1 MNQDEGKKISPIF
14 VSLIPNLMEGEGH
27 ILPYHQAVNKAVN
40 KLGWK
45 HKITVPI
52 DNKVDNLPSEWDEC
66 LSHHDLEEK
75 GNIIEKFLRIQ
86 GTWKLARSISNYLQ
100 NKVINQS
107 ELSVVFLER
116 FIHLQLFALY
126 LALLWVPTNKLSV
139 WLLYRRDTHKDK
151 TRLIYK
157 FLNSLIKK
165 QLQPGKFKLLT
176 DSDLLS
182 KSLSAYFE
190 ESVIVMPIPHT
201 DINHCNI
208 NALDSPH
215 ILCWWPGS
223 PREEKG
229 LKIIKSLVNYSGEN
243 TKNINLV
250 CAEKTKLQS
259 VDNGID
265 LKLIDNHLS
274 REQYYHWFGLSQ
286 IILLPYSFPAYE
298 GRTSGIFTECIMAG
312 KTPLV
317 TKDTWMAY
325 ELNKHNLPE
334 LIIDWQD
341 PSQVF
346 ETIIK
351 VLKSDMI
358 QDKIKKMQHNYEQF
372 HSVDNYAYIINQV
385 YQEMIMED
393 HVESLY

>member
-1 MNQDEGKKISPIF
+1 MSQDEGKTLSPIF

-52 DNKVDNLPSEWDEC
+52 DNQVDSTPLKWDEC
-66 LSHHDLEEK
+66 LSNYDLEKE
-75 GNIIEKFLRIQ
+75 GNIIDKFLRVKE
-86 GTWKLARSISNYLQ
+86 TWKLARSIKNYLQ

-107 ELSVVFLER
+107 ELSVIFLER

-126 LALLWVPTNKLSV
+126 LALLWVPSDKLSV

-165 QLQPGKFKLLT
+165 QLQLGRLKLLT

-182 KSLSAYFE
+182 QSLSSYFE
-190 ESVIVMPIPHT
+190 EPVMVMPIPHT

-208 NALDSPH
+208 NTLDLSH
-215 ILCWWPGS
+215 ILCWWPGF

-229 LKIIKSLVNYSGEN
+229 LNIIKNLVNYSGEN
-243 TKNINLV
+243 IQNINLV
-250 CAEKTKLQS
+250 CAEKTDLKS
-259 VDNGID
+259 VENGVN
-265 LKLIDNHLS
+265 LKLIDNHLN

-312 KTPLV
+312 KIPLV

-341 PSQVF
+341 PAQVF
-346 ETIIK
+346 DTIVK
-351 VLKSDMI
+351 VVKSDTI
-358 QDKIKKMQHNYEQF
+358 QAKIKKMQHDYEQF
-372 HSVDNYAYIINQV
+372 HSVDNYADVMNKV
-385 YQEMIMED
+385 YQEMII
-393 HVESLY
+393 